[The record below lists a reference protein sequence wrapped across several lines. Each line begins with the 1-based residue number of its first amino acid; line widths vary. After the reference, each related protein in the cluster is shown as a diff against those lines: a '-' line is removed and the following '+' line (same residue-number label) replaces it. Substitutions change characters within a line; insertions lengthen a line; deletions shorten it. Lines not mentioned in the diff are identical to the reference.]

1 MAETARKR
9 IYCFDLLKIISI
21 FTVFMHHIMMD
32 MYVIHPMHD
41 LKVLENIIIR
51 PNMNLGMIAC
61 GLFVL
66 ISGATISLS
75 KREESLSSFYKR
87 RLMRVLIP
95 FYISY
100 TIYFIIKAITFK
112 TIHMFGGIAKW
123 RFIYTI
129 IGLDEY
135 LHANGIPTFT
145 LGIGEWFLGC
155 IILCYLLYPLL
166 KWAHKKNS
174 IITFIIMTL
183 YFLFINFRYGS
194 FNFVIPSHMNFFC
207 QIYNFYLGIV
217 LIDERALSKMKKWL
231 CIIAIPVV
239 AFFYFY
245 TTYIPIPD
253 NIKTTIVIVAIFVIF
268 YNLEDAISSVS
279 WFRRFVVYFN
289 KISLEI
295 FLVNHFVIYQVDY
308 MLNYKK
314 TSGIETFLIVIVDL
328 VIIIALAIVV
338 EKLSSMA
345 YRFVDQ
351 SKTKRIK

>member
-1 MAETARKR
+1 MSESIRKR

-32 MYVIHPMHD
+32 MYVVHPMSD
-41 LKVLENIIIR
+41 LRVLESIILR

-75 KREESLSSFYKR
+75 KREEGLISFYKR
-87 RLMRVLIP
+87 RLTRVLIP

-100 TIYFIIKAITFK
+100 IIYFIIRVITFK

-129 IGLDEY
+129 IGMDEY
-135 LHANGIPTFT
+135 LNANGIQTFS

-166 KWAHKKNS
+166 KKAHKKS
-174 IITFIIMTL
+174 PIITFIVITI
-183 YFLFINFRYGS
+183 YFAFINIRYNS

-207 QIYNFYLGIV
+207 QIYNFYLGMV
-217 LIDERALSKMKKWL
+217 LIDEKILSKLKKQL
-231 CIIAIPVV
+231 CFITVPVILFF
-239 AFFYFY
+239 FFYNI
-245 TTYIPIPD
+245 YIPIPD
-253 NIKTTIVIVAIFVIF
+253 NFKTTIVIVCIFLTFYLFENAIANVSFFRWFVP
-268 YNLEDAISSVS
+268 
-279 WFRRFVVYFN
+279 YFN

-295 FLVNHFVIYQVDY
+295 FLVHHFVIYQVDY
-308 MLNYKK
+308 LLGYRKV
-314 TSGIETFLIVIVDL
+314 TGIETLLIVLFDL
-328 VIIIALAIVV
+328 VVIIIFAILV
-338 EKLSSMA
+338 EKLSEWV
-345 YRFVDQ
+345 YRLMDKCKAQRV
-351 SKTKRIK
+351 